1 MAKPERAPLSETQ
14 WEIMQAVW
22 QLGEGSVSDVW
33 KQMCESREVARNTV
47 LTQMD
52 RLYKKRWLKRR
63 EDGNRHLYSA
73 TSKKEVTRREHVKRW
88 VETAFAGAADQLVL
102 SLLESQKLTAE
113 ERQRIREMIDSA
125 KGGKK

>member
-52 RLYKKRWLKRR
+52 RLYNCL
-63 EDGNRHLYSA
+63 LYTSPSPRDRQKSRMPSSA
-73 TSKKEVTRREHVKRW
+73 
-88 VETAFAGAADQLVL
+88 
-102 SLLESQKLTAE
+102 
-113 ERQRIREMIDSA
+113 
-125 KGGKK
+125 